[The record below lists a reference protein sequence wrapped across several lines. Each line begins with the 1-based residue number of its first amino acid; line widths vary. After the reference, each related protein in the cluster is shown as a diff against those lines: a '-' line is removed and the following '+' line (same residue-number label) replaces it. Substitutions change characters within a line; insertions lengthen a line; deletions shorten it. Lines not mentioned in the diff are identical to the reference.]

1 VYEVTLT
8 DNFQYHGHASSAVD
22 RENPG
27 LVKSKTIELMFAA
40 SLLNIEY

>member
-1 VYEVTLT
+1 MVNML
-8 DNFQYHGHASSAVD
+8 ASSAVD